1 MAVLIFFSFIA
12 GIVTILS
19 PCILPLLPIILS
31 GTVTEGKKR
40 PIGIVAGFVASFSF
54 FTLFLS
60 SIIQATN
67 LSADFLRAVAIFV
80 LIIFGVLLILPR
92 LQAQLEILLST
103 VTTKLPQNSAAHGFW
118 GGVLVGLSLGLI
130 WSPCVGPILASVIT
144 LAATSSVTFAAF
156 FITVAYAVGTAIPM
170 LVIMFSG
177 KRILKKSPWLLS
189 KGALIQKAFGVL
201 MLLTAVAI
209 FFNIDRAFQTW
220 VVQTFPQYGTG
231 LTKIEEVAPVRE
243 QLQKLKL
250 R

>member
-1 MAVLIFFSFIA
+1 MAVLILFSFIA

-19 PCILPLLPIILS
+19 PCVLPLLPIILS
-31 GTVTEGKKR
+31 GTVAEGKKR
-40 PIGIVAGFVASFSF
+40 PLGIVAGFIVSFSF

-67 LSADFLRAVAIFV
+67 LSVDVLRGLAICVLAFFGLF
-80 LIIFGVLLILPR
+80 LIIPQ
-92 LQAQLEILLST
+92 LQAQMERLLSRAT
-103 VTTKLPQNSAAHGFW
+103 SMLPQNTTTQGFW
-118 GGVLVGLSLGLI
+118 GGLLLGLSLGLI

-170 LVIMFSG
+170 LLIMFTG
-177 KRILKKSPWLLS
+177 RRILKKSPWLLS
-189 KGALIQKAFGVL
+189 KGVLIQKAFGVL
-201 MLLTAVAI
+201 MLLTAAAI
-209 FFNIDRAFQTW
+209 FFSIDRAFQTW

-243 QLQKLKL
+243 QLQKLKP
-250 R
+250 